1 MKKYVSSD
9 FNKYLLESKTIPL
22 KRKYGERPT
31 IMASINGPV
40 RNKVLSFVAESGSVS
55 KRELKE
61 FILGLKENRSNL
73 AAANMFLKRNAK
85 YFITENRN
93 GITYYKLSDL
103 GRRLFNRLTS
113 IEDLN
118 ISESKRIPI
127 NEPKRKP
134 LDVTLDDEDLEDRDF
149 DLEDRDFDDEDLE
162 DKDFDLED
170 RDFDDED
177 LEDRDFDLEDRDF
190 DDEDLEDKDFDLED
204 YDFDDEDLEDR
215 DFDLEDRDF
224 DDEDLEDKDFDLED
238 RDFDDE
244 DLEEYTEEKQEVET
258 DQFEYEE
265 DNDKIQLTYYKNP
278 DAHEFEEDD
287 ELEES
292 EEFDEDEDEFKFKKD
307 IKRPKEPFRKYDFRD
322 KGQPGIQDDLE
333 ESLNEKR
340 LRSQFEIHKLSGKKR
355 SKLGG
360 KYKIS
365 DYHNLLDDDEY
376 KDDNEIK
383 NISVKS
389 KMSGKLD
396 ENKKDDDKLMT
407 AKEFENFI
415 ESLIKLDN
423 VELAKQTLKELFEK
437 HPEMNKHTGDGVGI
451 KGYTDRY
458 KKGLD
463 LFREY
468 LLKEMK
474 PVDAFENKYE
484 RKKFLLKEAEEDEKV
499 KEPSEEDE
507 LSDEDLDIDIDLDT
521 KDIEDTEDKEVE
533 EVEITEFI
541 ITVDDVDAAIK
552 ELEELG
558 IKAERVPIEKPEEEV
573 PVEIEEEP
581 KEETEDKETI
591 PTLKDKSPE
600 EQNEVF
606 RKFITNIL
614 NEAEDANK
622 ENSPK
627 EDDVDLGSSD
637 ELNLGD
643 QEEKAPELKDEEPV
657 EYEEN
662 KIRVSAEYWDKL
674 KPWLEEK
681 GVDIEEM
688 FGGEIETK
696 ELSDETEETED
707 NEIDFTGIGD
717 DDDTKVEMD

>member
-134 LDVTLDDEDLEDRDF
+134 LDVTLDDEDLEDR
-149 DLEDRDFDDEDLE
+149 
-162 DKDFDLED
+162 
-170 RDFDDED
+170 
-177 LEDRDFDLEDRDF
+177 
-190 DDEDLEDKDFDLED
+190 
-204 YDFDDEDLEDR
+204 
-215 DFDLEDRDF
+215 
-224 DDEDLEDKDFDLED
+224 DFDLED

>member
-9 FNKYLLESKTIPL
+9 FNKYLLESKTILL

-134 LDVTLDDEDLEDRDF
+134 LDVTL
-149 DLEDRDFDDEDLE
+149 
-162 DKDFDLED
+162 
-170 RDFDDED
+170 
-177 LEDRDFDLEDRDF
+177 
-190 DDEDLEDKDFDLED
+190 
-204 YDFDDEDLEDR
+204 DDEDLEDR

-383 NISVKS
+383 NVSVKS

>member
-9 FNKYLLESKTIPL
+9 FNKYLLESKTILL

-134 LDVTLDDEDLEDRDF
+134 LDVTLDDEDLEDR
-149 DLEDRDFDDEDLE
+149 
-162 DKDFDLED
+162 
-170 RDFDDED
+170 
-177 LEDRDFDLEDRDF
+177 
-190 DDEDLEDKDFDLED
+190 
-204 YDFDDEDLEDR
+204 
-215 DFDLEDRDF
+215 
-224 DDEDLEDKDFDLED
+224 DFDLED

-383 NISVKS
+383 NVSVKS

>member
-170 RDFDDED
+170 
-177 LEDRDFDLEDRDF
+177 
-190 DDEDLEDKDFDLED
+190 
-204 YDFDDEDLEDR
+204 Y
-215 DFDLEDRDF
+215 
-224 DDEDLEDKDFDLED
+224 
-238 RDFDDE
+238 DFDDE

>member
-134 LDVTLDDEDLEDRDF
+134 LDVTL
-149 DLEDRDFDDEDLE
+149 
-162 DKDFDLED
+162 
-170 RDFDDED
+170 
-177 LEDRDFDLEDRDF
+177 
-190 DDEDLEDKDFDLED
+190 
-204 YDFDDEDLEDR
+204 DDEDLEDR